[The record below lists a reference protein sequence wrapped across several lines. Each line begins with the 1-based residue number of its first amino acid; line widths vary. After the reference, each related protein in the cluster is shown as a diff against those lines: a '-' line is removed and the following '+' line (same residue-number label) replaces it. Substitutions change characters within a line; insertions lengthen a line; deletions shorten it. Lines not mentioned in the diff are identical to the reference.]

1 MLSDTQHYGWYD
13 TASDSSSHWIMKITI
28 RNFFLQYP
36 QTHIHIK
43 HIHMYSCTHTGT
55 YTYANDQTWHSSV
68 TFNCL
73 KTACPMML
81 LAQYSSGAYLST
93 ELSTHVELLL
103 FSSSNVT
110 LSFRKT
116 SQLPI
121 AFSVTL
127 FVFFPFCNSSSFLQ
141 ILTRILLLWQAFTY
155 PHTRHVLL
163 PRDGLLH
170 CPCPSVNGYAHVP
183 WALWCLYVWFIL
195 NTIYHQGPAK
205 WWVQN
210 K

>member
-103 FSSSNVT
+103 FSSSNVM

-127 FVFFPFCNSSSFLQ
+127 FVVFPFVIAHPSF
-141 ILTRILLLWQAFTY
+141 RSWHGFFCY
-155 PHTRHVLL
+155 
-163 PRDGLLH
+163 DK
-170 CPCPSVNGYAHVP
+170 PSPTPTLAMCCSPGMDCCIVH
-183 WALWCLYVWFIL
+183 ALV
-195 NTIYHQGPAK
+195 
-205 WWVQN
+205 
-210 K
+210 